1 MLYDT
6 VMRYVLAVVE
16 LNLMPDFVLR
26 RGIRFLLAL
35 RLKEL
40 KAPTGEEQT
49 RRLLVRAVRP
59 AAQRC
64 VVPRG
69 RCRRCFPARSMWPRS
84 ACTPPTHCPPHTA
97 IALVLTCPGAG
108 LCGGPEAPPG
118 G

>member
-64 VVPRG
+64 AVPRG
-69 RCRRCFPARSMWPRS
+69 RCRRRCLPARSCDLDPR
-84 ACTPPTHCPPHTA
+84 APRPH
-97 IALVLTCPGAG
+97 IARL
-108 LCGGPEAPPG
+108 APPLHMY
-118 G
+118 